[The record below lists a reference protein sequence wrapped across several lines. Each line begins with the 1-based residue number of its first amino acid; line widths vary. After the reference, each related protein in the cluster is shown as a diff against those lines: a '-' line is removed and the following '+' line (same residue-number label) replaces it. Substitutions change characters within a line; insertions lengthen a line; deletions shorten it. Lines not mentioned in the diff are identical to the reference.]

1 MVRVPR
7 YHQVGRVSA
16 CHVSREAAGEGPSP
30 ARASGH
36 TRPRRARHRDDPRP
50 LHRKHSRGSPREGA
64 PAILPLAGRAAHPAP
79 RPSPSPRGAYS
90 IVPEE
95 SGTASTPLTRL
106 PFPHRPSVQATAR
119 ASAPRRAARVVR
131 VRAADEDEAQDSSAY
146 RQSNSE
152 DAGLLGKIVSNLP
165 DGRKETAPESYGS
178 RPQSKT
184 LTEGRYRRPPP
195 ERVGGVSEQSV
206 RGDDFEVVDGPS
218 FGVGTL
224 VGVAV
229 AAATLGGV
237 YLTVTK
243 LGEGPVKR
251 DVKRMPER
259 DAPLPA
265 RVVETPAAE
274 PAAEAPAVAI
284 E

>member
-1 MVRVPR
+1 M
-7 YHQVGRVSA
+7 H
-16 CHVSREAAGEGPSP
+16 
-30 ARASGH
+30 ARGH
-36 TRPRRARHRDDPRP
+36 TRPRRARRRDDPRP
-50 LHRKHSRGSPREGA
+50 LHLRKHPRGSPREGA
-64 PAILPLAGRAAHPAP
+64 PATLPLPRRPARSRAPPFAPPPGAHIPSHPSSRGYRGTDEHVPHPPPLPPA
-79 RPSPSPRGAYS
+79 
-90 IVPEE
+90 VP
-95 SGTASTPLTRL
+95 L
-106 PFPHRPSVQATAR
+106 FQATAR

-131 VRAADEDEAQDSSAY
+131 VRAADEEEAQDSSAY
-146 RQSNSE
+146 RQSTPE

-165 DGRKETAPESYGS
+165 DGRKESAPESYGS

-195 ERVGGVSEQSV
+195 ERVGGVSEQAV

-229 AAATLGGV
+229 AAATLGAV
-237 YLTVTK
+237 YLTVNK

-274 PAAEAPAVAI
+274 PAAEAPALAI